1 MKGTESR
8 LLDSSIWLSY
18 FYAEMSDVKKMIES
32 DTILYTSSLTIFEVK
47 RKLKRDHKT
56 KKIQEVMNF
65 IKERGIIVDITEE
78 IAENAADLSAKFDL
92 HAMDALIYACALS
105 VNAQLITGDP
115 HFRDIEGVNLIKGSP
130 EE

>member
-1 MKGTESR
+1 MKGIESK

-18 FYAEMSDVKKMIES
+18 FYAEMSDVKEMIES

-47 RKLKRDHKT
+47 RKLNRDRQT
-56 KKIQEVMNF
+56 KKMQKVMDF
-65 IKERGIIVDITEE
+65 IKERGMIVDVTEE
-78 IAENAADLSAKFDL
+78 IAENAADLSAKFEM

-115 HFRDIEGVNLIKGSP
+115 HFRGIEGVKLIEGSP